1 MQFQAKT
8 SRHNEF
14 RRLPNGKPSRSAY
27 ELISI
32 DSNRL
37 EDSSFRGTPMV
48 GGNSGFPFKRSKKL
62 EGNYKDGK
70 VHGMKTEWQE
80 NGYKMSETR
89 YENGVKK
96 D

>member
-1 MQFQAKT
+1 
-8 SRHNEF
+8 
-14 RRLPNGKPSRSAY
+14 
-27 ELISI
+27 
-32 DSNRL
+32 
-37 EDSSFRGTPMV
+37 MV